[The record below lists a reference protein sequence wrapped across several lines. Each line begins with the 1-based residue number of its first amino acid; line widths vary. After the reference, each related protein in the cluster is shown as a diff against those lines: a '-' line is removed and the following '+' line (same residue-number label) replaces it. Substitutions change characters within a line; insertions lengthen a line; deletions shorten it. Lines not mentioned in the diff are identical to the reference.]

1 MISVGI
7 SAGFHRLLAHKTYKA
22 PRWFKNLSMLIGT
35 LGLQSTPLTWPAM
48 HRQHHSFT
56 DMSNDPHSPT
66 HKGIFDIYFGVIFYQ
81 PRLKFVKDL
90 LRDKDVLFFHKQYF
104 KINLI
109 YDLILFAINPIYVV
123 YFHLFPAAILWHA
136 EAAINVFT
144 HMERFGYRNFDTAD
158 HSKNSH
164 ILGWLIAGEGYHNN
178 HHWRPQDYNFSKV
191 KGELDITAKLI
202 NCIKI

>member
-1 MISVGI
+1 MVADLKSNV
-7 SAGFHRLLAHKTYKA
+7 SCTGFGNSEDKT
-22 PRWFKNLSMLIGT
+22 N
-35 LGLQSTPLTWPAM
+35 
-48 HRQHHSFT
+48 
-56 DMSNDPHSPT
+56 SP
-66 HKGIFDIYFGVIFYQ
+66 DE
-81 PRLKFVKDL
+81 LD
-90 LRDKDVLFFHKQYF
+90 
-104 KINLI
+104 
-109 YDLILFAINPIYVV
+109 VV

-191 KGELDITAKLI
+191 IESCKEIKRRDQNTWINDIILNTYIELYKIPGAKNGLSRVRHADADR
-202 NCIKI
+202 